1 MDIVKMERNCLGD
14 TRTATHMPTREEF
27 REANWSHKDDV
38 LNLAVAFA
46 TELRSRVGNHDWT
59 KVQAPYDE
67 MFYDLMKSTIEDG
80 ADFMDGE
87 WARLHYDVLERH
99 HLSRHCP
106 NDVTLFDVLEMLFD
120 CVSAGMTRSGSV
132 YPIDISDETLQKAV
146 SNTVDYLVKHVEVA
160 DRKTENSSEKPN
172 NCESQTIRCPKCGRT
187 DYIRD
192 MEKDMGIK
200 GSHYKYK
207 CINCNTYIKDE
218 PQTEREGE

>member
-27 REANWSHKDDV
+27 RKANWSHKDDV

-80 ADFMDGE
+80 ANFMDGE

-106 NDVTLFDVLEMLFD
+106 SDVTLFDVLEMLFD

-132 YPIDISDETLQKAV
+132 YPIEISDEILQKAV
-146 SNTVDYLVKHVEVA
+146 SNTVDYLVKHIEVV

-172 NCESQTIRCPKCGRT
+172 NCDEPTWEQVKEYCNKRCLDIVDSALRK
-187 DYIRD
+187 
-192 MEKDMGIK
+192 K
-200 GSHYKYK
+200 GYEG
-207 CINCNTYIKDE
+207 E
-218 PQTEREGE
+218 PQTERIE

>member
-67 MFYDLMKSTIEDG
+67 MFYELMKATIEDG

-106 NDVTLFDVLEMLFD
+106 SDVTLFDVLEMLFD

-132 YPIDISDETLQKAV
+132 YPIEISNEILQKAV
-146 SNTVDYLVKHVEVA
+146 SNTVDYLVKHIEVA
-160 DRKTENSSEKPN
+160 DRKTENCSEKPN
-172 NCESQTIRCPKCGRT
+172 NCE
-187 DYIRD
+187 
-192 MEKDMGIK
+192 E
-200 GSHYKYK
+200 
-207 CINCNTYIKDE
+207 NE
-218 PQTEREGE
+218 

>member
-27 REANWSHKDDV
+27 KEANWSHKDDV

-59 KVQAPYDE
+59 KVQAPYDK

-87 WARLHYDVLERH
+87 WARLHFDVLERH

-132 YPIDISDETLQKAV
+132 YPIEISNEILQKAV
-146 SNTVDYLVKHVEVA
+146 SNTVDYLVKHVEVT
-160 DRKTENSSEKPN
+160 DRKVENSSEKPN
-172 NCESQTIRCPKCGRT
+172 NCETCRYNSDEWDSPKCDGCSKAHSN
-187 DYIRD
+187 Y
-192 MEKDMGIK
+192 
-200 GSHYKYK
+200 
-207 CINCNTYIKDE
+207 E
-218 PQTEREGE
+218 PQMDCDHRCIQTEVGCEQTDCPWR

>member
-27 REANWSHKDDV
+27 RESNWSHKDDV
-38 LNLAVAFA
+38 LNLAIAFA

-67 MFYDLMKSTIEDG
+67 MFYELMKATIEDG
-80 ADFMDGE
+80 ADFEDGE

-106 NDVTLFDVLEMLFD
+106 SDVTLFDVLEMLFD

-132 YPIDISDETLQKAV
+132 YPIEISNEILQRAV
-146 SNTVDYLVKHVEVA
+146 GNTVDYLVKHIEVV
-160 DRKTENSSEKPN
+160 DRKTDQTEPLTCDGNCWMKKQNGEWLCEHCQRKPKTEPNSSEKPN
-172 NCESQTIRCPKCGRT
+172 NSN
-187 DYIRD
+187 D
-192 MEKDMGIK
+192 
-200 GSHYKYK
+200 
-207 CINCNTYIKDE
+207 
-218 PQTEREGE
+218 

>member
-38 LNLAVAFA
+38 LNLAIAFA

-87 WARLHYDVLERH
+87 WARLHYNVLERH

-106 NDVTLFDVLEMLFD
+106 SDVTLFDVLEMLFD

-132 YPIDISDETLQKAV
+132 YPIEISNEILQRAV
-146 SNTVDYLVKHVEVA
+146 GNTVDYLVKHIEVA
-160 DRKTENSSEKPN
+160 DRKTEPLICDGNCWMKKQNGEWLCEHCQRKP
-172 NCESQTIRCPKCGRT
+172 QTEPTISK
-187 DYIRD
+187 
-192 MEKDMGIK
+192 MEQVG
-200 GSHYKYK
+200 
-207 CINCNTYIKDE
+207 DE
-218 PQTEREGE
+218 PQTDCQWK